1 MKWTVIYRPDAAD
14 ELAAVWLRAANR
26 QAVADAANAIDQQL
40 GTEPDTAGESR
51 EGNSRILC
59 EGELTVLFDVNE
71 QDRTET
77 VWGVSHQP

>member
-14 ELAAVWLRAANR
+14 ELATIWLRAADR

-40 GTEPDTAGESR
+40 GTAPETTGESR
-51 EGNSRILC
+51 ENNSRILC

-71 QDRTET
+71 QERTVT
-77 VWGVSHQP
+77 VWGVSHQE